1 MNLTFFTPSALDP
14 SQEFGAASFG
24 FVGAEDPS
32 AANCKQSPMEIDGTI
47 LHGSYEEILAALPK
61 GDFQAG
67 IVLLGNAGG
76 ENEFIRTLS
85 SRLCIPLTG
94 GAAAFTD
101 ESGLICGGGQAAV
114 ALLRDPGYDIRVVSE
129 NIHTPLSRHTIGFTD
144 PRQID
149 TIDGE
154 NALSWYTEK
163 RKELGLSEEDF
174 EHLTLTD
181 PWGINAHL
189 SVAEGRLCSGRDVEA
204 EMELRYVAPDA
215 VYPKMQAFY
224 DDPSAIIF
232 GCAGLKGI
240 LPRNLTTR
248 GLGLFMFGE
257 VCTIGSHSDFGNL
270 MLSKLQII
278 PK

>member
-1 MNLTFFTPSALDP
+1 MNLSFFTPSAFDP
-14 SQEFGAASFG
+14 NQEFGAASFG

-32 AANCKQSPMEIDGTI
+32 ATNCKQYPTEIDGTI
-47 LHGSYEEILAALPK
+47 LHGSYEEILAGLPT

-76 ENEFIRTLS
+76 ENELIRKLS
-85 SRLCIPLTG
+85 SRLSIPLTG

-101 ESGLICGGGQAAV
+101 ESGLLCGGGQAAV
-114 ALLRDPGYDIRVVSE
+114 ALLHDPRYEIRVVSE
-129 NIHTPLSRHTIGFTD
+129 NIHNPLSSHTIGFSD

-154 NALSWYTEK
+154 DALSWYSAK

-189 SVAEGRLCSGRDVEA
+189 SAVDGKLCSGRDLVL
-204 EMELRYVAPDA
+204 EMELRYIAPDA

-224 DDPSAIIF
+224 DDSNAIIF

-257 VCTIGSHSDFGNL
+257 VCTIGNHSDFGNL

>member
-1 MNLTFFTPSALDP
+1 MKLSFFTPSTFDP
-14 SQEFGAASFG
+14 ACEFGAASFG
-24 FVGAEDPS
+24 FAGAEDPT
-32 AANCKQSPMEIDGTI
+32 AHTHKEYPIEIDGTV
-47 LHGSYEEILAALPK
+47 LHGSYEEILSALPK
-61 GDFQAG
+61 DTFQAG

-76 ENEFIRTLS
+76 ENEFVRTLS
-85 SRLCIPLTG
+85 TRLSVPLTG

-101 ESGLICGGGQAAV
+101 KSGLLCGGGQAAL
-114 ALLRDPGYDIRVVSE
+114 ALLNDSRYDIRVISE
-129 NIHTPLSRHTIGFTD
+129 NIHTPLSSHRIGFTH
-144 PRQID
+144 PRTLD

-154 NALSWYTEK
+154 DALNWYTAK
-163 RKELGLSEEDF
+163 RKALGLSEDDF

-189 SVAEGRLCSGRDVEA
+189 SVSKGKLCSGRDLEP
-204 EMELRYVAPDA
+204 EMELRYVAPKD

-224 DDPSAIIF
+224 DDPHAVVF

-240 LPRNLTTR
+240 LPTNISAP

-257 VCTIGSHSDFGNL
+257 VCTMGARSDFGNL

>member
-1 MNLTFFTPSALDP
+1 MKLSFFTPSALDP

-76 ENEFIRTLS
+76 ENEFIRALS

-114 ALLRDPGYDIRVVSE
+114 
-129 NIHTPLSRHTIGFTD
+129 
-144 PRQID
+144 
-149 TIDGE
+149 
-154 NALSWYTEK
+154 
-163 RKELGLSEEDF
+163 
-174 EHLTLTD
+174 
-181 PWGINAHL
+181 
-189 SVAEGRLCSGRDVEA
+189 
-204 EMELRYVAPDA
+204 
-215 VYPKMQAFY
+215 
-224 DDPSAIIF
+224 
-232 GCAGLKGI
+232 
-240 LPRNLTTR
+240 
-248 GLGLFMFGE
+248 
-257 VCTIGSHSDFGNL
+257 
-270 MLSKLQII
+270 
-278 PK
+278 